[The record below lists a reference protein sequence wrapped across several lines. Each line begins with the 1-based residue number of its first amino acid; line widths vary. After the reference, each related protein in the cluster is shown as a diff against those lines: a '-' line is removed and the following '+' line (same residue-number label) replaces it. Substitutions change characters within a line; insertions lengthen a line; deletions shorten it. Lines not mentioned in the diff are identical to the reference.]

1 MEKLFGIPTTQI
13 ALALV
18 IIIGIISLV
27 MAFIAFRNKVMFRMG
42 IRNIPRRKTQTMLI
56 VMGLTL
62 GTIIISSALGTGD
75 TITHTFRKEGV
86 LTLGPLDERIDLLG
100 DKVQG
105 LVYYDKPPYFSQAD
119 ADGVIGKITGND
131 KIDGVSAAIVENA
144 PGINLTNKRSDPS
157 INMIAIGEDPKGSFG
172 HYKTTDGQSVSIK
185 DLSTGS
191 VFVNDRA
198 VEKLGAKVGDT
209 IKLIMAQKTVDV
221 KVQGIIN
228 DEGSLSRLGTGA
240 NTPVVIMPLP
250 FAQDVLGQAG
260 QVNVIMVSNN
270 GDTLKG
276 ADLTDEV
283 MPALKDAVQGTELSV
298 QDIKLDAVKQAELIG
313 NTFVSIFVLFGLFS
327 ITAGL
332 LLIFMIFV
340 MLAAERK
347 PEMGMARA
355 VGAQRRHIIQM
366 FLFEGGAYD
375 VIAASIGAVAGVAIS
390 YGMVKVM
397 ALALSG
403 QDFNISFN
411 IQPKSVVIGL
421 TIGIFIT
428 FVTVLFS
435 SWRVSKLN
443 IVTAVRNL
451 PEEHSVKKSNKKLI
465 FSILLIA
472 LGALMF
478 VAGRSS
484 LEAAPFMLGVTL
496 FVIGACLLS
505 QRLGLKDRIAYTTA
519 GLIIVIWHLLPFD
532 IHEKVAGGKLSSGI
546 EIFFLSGITIVA
558 GAVWVVIFNSDI
570 LLNLL
575 MKVFGRGKR
584 IAPVLKTALSYPMM
598 NRFRT
603 GMTIL
608 MFSIVLFTLTVMMV
622 ITNGSSAAAGDINR
636 VVNGYQIVGV
646 SSYQNPVGDIKAEA
660 AKAGLSEGTQL
671 NAVTSMS
678 VMRADLRQ
686 NDTDTYAS
694 YVVKGIDP
702 AFAERGG
709 FALGNMARGY
719 DSKEAVWAKVASTPG
734 FAVVDPFVVPT
745 NNRFNNFAPG
755 DFKLSGFFIEDKVF
769 DPVTI
774 EIMNATT
781 GDVEK
786 VTVIGVLDS
795 VTRFFTTEYQNIGV
809 FTSQAVVDKVSGA
822 KVTPNVFFATL
833 KPGADAKLVA
843 DGLESGLAFNG
854 LQTSSIKAE
863 LEAATRVN
871 SIFNYLI
878 TGFMGL
884 GLLVG
889 IAALGVITARSV
901 VERRQQIGMMRA
913 IGFQKGMVEMSIL
926 IESSF
931 VSLLGIF
938 LGIGLGLI
946 LAWNVSQSI
955 SKDFSGFEFTVPWL
969 LLGTVVAIA
978 YLASLSMAFL
988 PARQASSI
996 QPAEALRYE

>member
-1 MEKLFGIPTTQI
+1 MEKLFGIPTTQL

-18 IIIGIISLV
+18 VILTAVTLV
-27 MAFIAFRNKVMFRMG
+27 MAYIAFRNKVMFRMG
-42 IRNIPRRKTQTMLI
+42 IRNIPRRRTQTTLI
-56 VMGLTL
+56 IMGLTL

-100 DKVQG
+100 DKAQG
-105 LVYYDKPPYFSQAD
+105 LISYDRPPYFSQDVAD
-119 ADGVIGKITGND
+119 QVMGKITGND
-131 KIDGVSAAIVENA
+131 KIDGVSAAIIENA
-144 PGINLTNKRSDPS
+144 PGINITSRRSDPS
-157 INMIAIGEDPKGSFG
+157 INMIAIGDDPKGTFG
-172 HYKTTDGQSVSIK
+172 RYKNTDGQTVSIK
-185 DLSTGS
+185 DLAHGS
-191 VFVNDRA
+191 VFVNERA
-198 VEKLGAKVGDT
+198 VEKLGAKQGDSIRLT
-209 IKLIMAQKTVDV
+209 MAQKPVDV
-221 KVQGIIN
+221 TVQGIIN
-228 DEGSLSRLGTGA
+228 NEGSLSRLGTGA
-240 NTPVVIMPLP
+240 NSPVVIMPLS
-250 FAQDVLGQAG
+250 FGQEALGKAG
-260 QVNVIMVSNN
+260 EINIILVSNN

-276 ADLTDEV
+276 AELTDEV
-283 MPALKDAVQGTELSV
+283 MPDLQSAVQGTGLSV

-355 VGAQRRHIIQM
+355 IGAQRRHIIQM
-366 FLFEGGAYD
+366 FMFEGGAYD
-375 VIAASIGAVAGVAIS
+375 VVAATIGAVVGVAIS
-390 YGMVKVM
+390 FGMVKIM
-397 ALALSG
+397 AVALRG

-411 IQPKSVVIGL
+411 IQPKSVIIGL
-421 TIGIFIT
+421 TIGIFLT
-428 FVTVLFS
+428 FITVLFS

-451 PEEHSVKKSNKKLI
+451 PEEHSTKKSNRKLI
-465 FSILLIA
+465 LSIVLIA
-472 LGALMF
+472 LGVLMF
-478 VAGRSS
+478 ITGRAA
-484 LEAAPFMLGVTL
+484 LEATPFMFGVTL
-496 FVIGACLLS
+496 SVIGACLLS
-505 QRLGLKDRIAYTTA
+505 QRLGLKDRIAFTTA
-519 GLIIVIWHLLPFD
+519 GLIIVVWHLLPFD
-532 IHEKVAGGKLSSGI
+532 VHEKVAGGNLSSGI
-546 EIFFLSGITIVA
+546 EIFFLIGITIVA
-558 GAVWVVIFNSDI
+558 GAVWVVIFNSDL
-570 LLNLL
+570 LLNML
-575 MKVFGRGKR
+575 MQIFGRGKR
-584 IAPVLKTALSYPMM
+584 IAPVIKTAISYPMM

-608 MFSIVLFTLTVMMV
+608 MFSIVLFTMTVMMV

-636 VVNGYQIVGV
+636 VVGGYQVLGV
-646 SSYQNPVGDIKAEA
+646 SSYQNPIGDVKAA
-660 AKAGLSEGTQL
+660 AERAGVNAGKELS
-671 NAVTSMS
+671 AVTSMS
-678 VMRADLRQ
+678 VLRADLRQ
-686 NDTDTYAS
+686 NDTDEYAS
-694 YVVKGIDP
+694 YIVKGIDTV
-702 AFAERGG
+702 FAERGG
-709 FALGNMARGY
+709 FALGNLATGY
-719 DSKEAVWAKVASTPG
+719 ESREAVWAKVASTPG

-745 NNRFNNFAPG
+745 NNRFGDFSPG

-774 EIMNATT
+774 DILSPTT
-781 GDVEK
+781 GNIEK

-795 VTRFFTTEYQNIGV
+795 VTSFFTTEYQNIGV
-809 FTSQAVVDKVSGA
+809 FTSQAVIDKVNGA
-822 KVTPNVFFATL
+822 RLTPNVFFATL
-833 KPGADAKLVA
+833 TPGADAKVIA
-843 DGLESGLAFNG
+843 DSLEAELAFNG
-854 LQTSSIKAE
+854 LQTSSIKAD
-863 LEAATRVN
+863 LDAANRIN

-878 TGFMGL
+878 TGFMSL

-913 IGFQKGMVEMSIL
+913 IGFQKGMVELSIL

-955 SKDFSGFEFTVPWL
+955 SKDFSGFQFTVPWL
-969 LLGTVVAIA
+969 LLGTVVGIA
-978 YLASLSMAFL
+978 YLASLCMAFL